1 VPVDAK
7 THAERFDRF
16 NSPKEDETVRQLAAH
31 FREGNNDKDKRVIS
45 NELCGDR
52 RHRLGKRDGGQAVT
66 SERAGDR
73 GTSD

>member
-1 VPVDAK
+1 MPIG
-7 THAERFDRF
+7 R
-16 NSPKEDETVRQLAAH
+16 S